1 MNKINVLLAL
11 ALLCAGAVQAAEKPV
26 IRLGARVFTEQTVLA
41 TLTAQYLG
49 SKGYDVQIT
58 GGLGSNLARSAQE
71 TNQLDML
78 WEYTGVS
85 LVSYN
90 HIDEKL
96 DSAATYQRVRE
107 LDAKKG
113 LVWLAPSKFS
123 NTYALALPQ
132 KIAEQYPQINTISQL
147 NTVVQ
152 SEKDKGHILALDTEF
167 ANRSDGLVGMTQAY
181 GLSFTRADIRQMD
194 AGLVYTALRNG
205 QVFTGLVYTT
215 DGRLNTFHLK
225 LLEDD
230 KHYFPDYTAAPVIR
244 KDFLDKHPD
253 IAALMKPLAEQLDD
267 ATMRELNAQVDV
279 EHKNPSVVAADFLRS
294 HPVAAPQPQEAP

>member
-1 MNKINVLLAL
+1 MKKLSIVLGL
-11 ALLCAGAVQAAEKPV
+11 ALLCAGVAQAADKPV

-41 TLTAQYLG
+41 AITAQYLG
-49 SKGYDVQIT
+49 SKGYDVRVT

-71 TNQLDML
+71 SGQLDML

-96 DSAATYQRVRE
+96 DSAATYARVKE
-107 LDAKKG
+107 LDGKKG
-113 LVWLAPSKFS
+113 LVWLTPSRFS
-123 NTYALALPQ
+123 NTYALALPEDVA
-132 KIAEQYPQINTISQL
+132 KAYPQVNTISQL
-147 NTVVQ
+147 NQVLID
-152 SEKDKGHILALDTEF
+152 EPKKGHILALDTEF
-167 ANRSDGLVGMTQAY
+167 ANRSDGLVGLTQTY
-181 GLSFTRADIRQMD
+181 DLKFTRRDIRQMD

-215 DGRLNTFHLK
+215 DGRLNAFKLK

-230 KHYFPDYTAAPVIR
+230 LKYFPDYTAAPVVR
-244 KDFLDKHPD
+244 QQLLDAHPQL
-253 IAALMKPLAEQLDD
+253 AAQLKPLAEMLDD

-279 EHKNPSVVAADFLRS
+279 AHRSPTVVAAEFLKA
-294 HPVAAPQPQEAP
+294 HPIDDQAQEKP

>member
-1 MNKINVLLAL
+1 MKKLSIVLGL
-11 ALLCAGAVQAAEKPV
+11 ALLCAGVAQAADKPV

-41 TLTAQYLG
+41 AITAQYLG
-49 SKGYDVQIT
+49 SKGYDVRVT

-71 TNQLDML
+71 SGQLDML

-96 DSAATYQRVRE
+96 DSAATYARVKE

-113 LVWLAPSKFS
+113 LVWLTPSRFS
-123 NTYALALPQ
+123 NTYALALPEEVA
-132 KIAEQYPQINTISQL
+132 KAYPQVNTISQL
-147 NTVVQ
+147 NQVLID
-152 SEKDKGHILALDTEF
+152 EPKKGHILALDTEF
-167 ANRSDGLVGMTQAY
+167 ANRSDGLVGLTQTY
-181 GLSFTRADIRQMD
+181 DLKFTRRDIRQMD

-215 DGRLNTFHLK
+215 DGRLNAFKLK

-230 KHYFPDYTAAPVIR
+230 LEYFPDYTAAPVVR
-244 KDFLDKHPD
+244 QQLLDAHPQL
-253 IAALMKPLAEQLDD
+253 AAQLKPLAEMLDD

-279 EHKNPSVVAADFLRS
+279 AHRSPTVVAAEFLKA
-294 HPVAAPQPQEAP
+294 HPINDQPQEKP

>member
-1 MNKINVLLAL
+1 MKKLSIVLGL
-11 ALLCAGAVQAAEKPV
+11 ALLCAGVVHAADRPV

-41 TLTAQYLG
+41 AITAQYLG
-49 SKGYDVQIT
+49 SKGYDVRVT

-71 TNQLDML
+71 SGQLDML

-96 DSAATYQRVRE
+96 DSAATYARVKQ
-107 LDAKKG
+107 LDAQKG
-113 LVWLAPSKFS
+113 LVWLTPSRFS
-123 NTYALALPQ
+123 NTYALALPEEVA
-132 KIAEQYPQINTISQL
+132 KAYPQVNTISQL
-147 NTVVQ
+147 NQVLID
-152 SEKDKGHILALDTEF
+152 EPKKGHILALDTEF
-167 ANRSDGLVGMTQAY
+167 ANRSDGLVGLTQTY
-181 GLSFTRADIRQMD
+181 DLKFTRRDIRQMD

-215 DGRLNTFHLK
+215 DGRLNAFKLK

-230 KHYFPDYTAAPVIR
+230 LEYFPDYTAAPVVR
-244 KDFLDKHPD
+244 QQLLDAHPQL
-253 IAALMKPLAEQLDD
+253 AAQLKPLAEMLDD

-279 EHKNPSVVAADFLRS
+279 EHRSPTVVAAEFLKA
-294 HPVAAPQPQEAP
+294 HPITDQAQEKP